1 MKASKNLT
9 KHIQL
14 LKEEQNLIIVKK
26 RNGDYINLEELKSLN
41 EHRKYTQRLLQ
52 KEKKEYFN
60 SLLRRKKI

>member
-41 EHRKYTQRLLQ
+41 EHRKYTQKLLQ

-60 SLLRRKKI
+60 GLLKRKKI